1 MSALHSSGDWQ
12 VHHSKKYN
20 ASYWF
25 NSATG
30 ETSWS
35 KPSGLLVSAT
45 KDTKVPS
52 ATKSSDEDEPRA
64 KRFRSLGA
72 EDVAQQAPRPAGA
85 KVAIIVPFRD
95 LHVEQKRSE
104 HLKRFVPEMS
114 RCVCLRSSRYDFDV
128 WCSHRFLDGHEFVIY
143 IIEQSDDK
151 KEFNRGKLLNAG
163 FHIASAEGCRVFIFH
178 DVDLMPSAELL
189 SYYTTVPTGKS
200 PVHIARVWNRY
211 NSNDKYFGG
220 IISFSKEQFEEIN
233 GYPNNFWGWGGED
246 DELMKRAQEVRNADG
261 ST

>member
-1 MSALHSSGDWQ
+1 
-12 VHHSKKYN
+12 
-20 ASYWF
+20 
-25 NSATG
+25 
-30 ETSWS
+30 
-35 KPSGLLVSAT
+35 
-45 KDTKVPS
+45 
-52 ATKSSDEDEPRA
+52 
-64 KRFRSLGA
+64 
-72 EDVAQQAPRPAGA
+72 
-85 KVAIIVPFRD
+85 VAIIVPFRD

-246 DELMKRAQEVRNADG
+246 DELMKRAQEVNFVPIGPQSGSITDYEDMSLDEKLNFLRAHREWKCPNKWELLAEHMQSWRTNGLTDLQFSTIKDSLIDSSRNCRRILVDISAIG
-261 ST
+261 KTS